1 MTEFRVGTGFDLHR
15 LEAGRRF
22 VLGGVE
28 IPFEKGPAG
37 HSDGDVLL
45 HAVADAL
52 LGAAGLDDL
61 GSLFPD
67 TDPRWKGAD
76 SSRLLAEV
84 VAKVR
89 SAGWAVVNVDAVVH
103 LERPKIAARRGEI
116 RSNLSRLLGVPVDRV
131 NLKGK
136 TAEALGWI
144 GQGDAV
150 AASAVALLAGSPPK

>member
-22 VLGGVE
+22 VLGGIE
-28 IPFEKGPAG
+28 IPFEKGPVG
-37 HSDGDVLL
+37 HSDGDALL

-52 LGAAGLDDL
+52 LGAAGLEDL
-61 GSLFPD
+61 GTLFPD
-67 TDPRWKGAD
+67 TDPRWKGAA
-76 SSRLLAEV
+76 SARLLGEV
-84 VAKVR
+84 VGRVR

-116 RSNLSRLLGVPVDRV
+116 RSNLASLLGVPVDRV

-144 GQGDAV
+144 GRGEAV
-150 AASAVALLAGSPPK
+150 AATAVALLVGSPGT